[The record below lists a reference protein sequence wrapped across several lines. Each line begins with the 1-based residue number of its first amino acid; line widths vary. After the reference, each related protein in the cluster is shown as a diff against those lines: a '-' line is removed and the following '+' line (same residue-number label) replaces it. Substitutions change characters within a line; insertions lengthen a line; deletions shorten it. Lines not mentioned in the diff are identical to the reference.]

1 MKFTKTFGIFFLTFI
16 IGCGLA
22 FSTQMKSQ
30 NLKKNANKTI
40 APKVVTKEIKPIKI
54 KTVTKPK
61 VLNVDDFHKQ
71 GNKDVNTQFIEIGEV
86 TNFEEFKVKSGESW
100 FGFFKENGNEVI
112 RKTKIKLKK
121 KSELD
126 LDWTD
131 INITDTKRPA
141 FLVESIRGVKKGKV
155 ETVFRGNNWIENT
168 ENNEGTEIKYGFFKK
183 LQINDAEYI
192 FKTEKRVSE
201 DGDDLFVL
209 LLEKGGQSQVITFV
223 YTGGEDTPLGTLYW
237 AGDIDNDGK
246 LDFYM
251 DFWGYEKGGY
261 SSSLFVSSE
270 AEKRKLVKEFGN
282 FMLGGC

>member
-126 LDWTD
+126 LD
-131 INITDTKRPA
+131 
-141 FLVESIRGVKKGKV
+141 
-155 ETVFRGNNWIENT
+155 
-168 ENNEGTEIKYGFFKK
+168 
-183 LQINDAEYI
+183 
-192 FKTEKRVSE
+192 
-201 DGDDLFVL
+201 
-209 LLEKGGQSQVITFV
+209 
-223 YTGGEDTPLGTLYW
+223 
-237 AGDIDNDGK
+237 
-246 LDFYM
+246 
-251 DFWGYEKGGY
+251 
-261 SSSLFVSSE
+261 
-270 AEKRKLVKEFGN
+270 
-282 FMLGGC
+282 